1 MQNIIDALKKLDV
14 SNDNHWTVDGQPRL
28 DTVKMLAADPSVTRD
43 TINAI
48 APDFNRETAATWE
61 PKQENEQVQTPSDNE
76 QSSENQPQ
84 EKPVEATGTSGNDAE
99 QQPQDAEAK
108 PSEEVAETNLELLE
122 KALADA
128 EAKTAEKRL
137 AKEQADADY
146 AAALQEE
153 DAARI
158 AFDNAKPKTHE
169 LDPIH
174 GYLNAQLE
182 QNSERS
188 RVVEALREAGVTP
201 EVLQK
206 LAGVNPTDLAYSTKK

>member
-28 DTVKMLAADPSVTRD
+28 DTVKMLASDPSVTRD
-43 TINAI
+43 TLNAV
-48 APDFNRETAATWE
+48 APDFNRETAANWE
-61 PKQENEQVQTPSDNE
+61 PKQTEGEVQTPSDN
-76 QSSENQPQ
+76 QQGAENQSQ
-84 EKPVEATGTSGNDAE
+84 ENSVTATGTSVDAGSE
-99 QQPQDAEAK
+99 LQDPETKPEEKVEETDIEA
-108 PSEEVAETNLELLE
+108 LE

-128 EAKTAEKRL
+128 EAKTNEKLL
-137 AKEQADADY
+137 AKEQAEADY
-146 AAALQEE
+146 VAALQEE
-153 DAARI
+153 DAARL
-158 AFDNAKPKTHE
+158 ALDAAKPKTDD
-169 LDPIH
+169 LDPVR

-182 QNSERS
+182 ANNERS

>member
-48 APDFNRETAATWE
+48 APDFNRETAASWE
-61 PKQENEQVQTPSDNE
+61 PKQENEQVQTTSDNE
-76 QSSENQPQ
+76 QGTEDQPQ
-84 EKPVEATGTSGNDAE
+84 EKPVEATGTSGTDAE
-99 QQPQDAEAK
+99 QQPQAAEAK
-108 PSEEVAETNLELLE
+108 PSEEVAETNLEHLE

-137 AKEQADADY
+137 VKEQAEAAY
-146 AAALQEE
+146 VAALQEE

-158 AFDNAKPKTHE
+158 ALDAAKPKTHE

-182 QNSERS
+182 QNIERS

-206 LAGVNPTDLAYSTKK
+206 LAGLNPTDVAYATKK

>member
-28 DTVKMLAADPSVTRD
+28 DTVKMLASDPSVTRD
-43 TINAI
+43 TINAV
-48 APDFNRETAATWE
+48 APDFNRETAANWE
-61 PKQENEQVQTPSDNE
+61 PKQTEGQVQTPSDN
-76 QSSENQPQ
+76 QQGAENQPQ
-84 EKPVEATGTSGNDAE
+84 ENSVTATGTSVDTGAE
-99 QQPQDAEAK
+99 PQNPETKPEEKVEETDIEA
-108 PSEEVAETNLELLE
+108 LE

-128 EAKTAEKRL
+128 EAKTNEKLL
-137 AKEQADADY
+137 AKEQAEADY
-146 AAALQEE
+146 VAALQEE
-153 DAARI
+153 DAARL
-158 AFDNAKPKTHE
+158 ALDAAKPKTDD
-169 LDPIH
+169 LDPVR

-182 QNSERS
+182 ANNERS

>member
-28 DTVKMLAADPSVTRD
+28 DTVKMLASDPSVTRD
-43 TINAI
+43 TINAV
-48 APDFNRETAATWE
+48 APDFNRETAANWE
-61 PKQENEQVQTPSDNE
+61 PKQTEGQVQTPSDN
-76 QSSENQPQ
+76 QQGAENQPQ
-84 EKPVEATGTSGNDAE
+84 ENSVAATGTSVDAGSE
-99 QQPQDAEAK
+99 PQDPETKPEEKVEDSNIEA
-108 PSEEVAETNLELLE
+108 LE

-128 EAKTAEKRL
+128 EAKTNEKLL
-137 AKEQADADY
+137 AKEQAEADY
-146 AAALQEE
+146 VAALQEE
-153 DAARI
+153 DAARL
-158 AFDNAKPKTHE
+158 ALDAAKPKTDD
-169 LDPIH
+169 LDPVR

-182 QNSERS
+182 ANNERS

>member
-48 APDFNRETAATWE
+48 APDFNRETAASWE
-61 PKQENEQVQTPSDNE
+61 PKQENEQVQTTSDNE
-76 QSSENQPQ
+76 QSTEDQPQ

-108 PSEEVAETNLELLE
+108 PSEEVAETNLEHLE

-158 AFDNAKPKTHE
+158 ALDAAKPKTHE

-201 EVLQK
+201 EILQK
-206 LAGVNPTDLAYSTKK
+206 LAGLNPTDVAYATKK

>member
-28 DTVKMLAADPSVTRD
+28 DTVKMLASDPSVTRD
-43 TINAI
+43 TLNAV
-48 APDFNRETAATWE
+48 APDFNRETAANWE
-61 PKQENEQVQTPSDNE
+61 PKQTEGQVQTPSDN
-76 QSSENQPQ
+76 QQGAENQPQ
-84 EKPVEATGTSGNDAE
+84 ENSVTATGTSVDTGFE
-99 QQPQDAEAK
+99 PQDPETKPEEKVEETDIEA
-108 PSEEVAETNLELLE
+108 LE

-128 EAKTAEKRL
+128 EAKTNEKLL
-137 AKEQADADY
+137 AKEQAEADY
-146 AAALQEE
+146 VAALQEE
-153 DAARI
+153 DAARLVLD
-158 AFDNAKPKTHE
+158 AAKPKTDD
-169 LDPIH
+169 LDPVR

-182 QNSERS
+182 ANNERS

>member
-28 DTVKMLAADPSVTRD
+28 DTVKMLASDPSVTRD
-43 TINAI
+43 TLNAV
-48 APDFNRETAATWE
+48 APDFNRETAANWE
-61 PKQENEQVQTPSDNE
+61 PKQTEGQVQTPSDNQQGAE
-76 QSSENQPQ
+76 DQPQ
-84 EKPVEATGTSGNDAE
+84 ENPVTATGTSADAGSE
-99 QQPQDAEAK
+99 PQNPETKPEEKVEETDIEA
-108 PSEEVAETNLELLE
+108 LE

-128 EAKTAEKRL
+128 EAKTNEKLL
-137 AKEQADADY
+137 AKEQAEADY
-146 AAALQEE
+146 VAALQEE
-153 DAARI
+153 DAARL
-158 AFDNAKPKTHE
+158 ALDAAKPKTDD
-169 LDPIH
+169 LDPVR

-182 QNSERS
+182 ANNERS

>member
-28 DTVKMLAADPSVTRD
+28 DTVKMLASDPSVTRD
-43 TINAI
+43 TLNAV
-48 APDFNRETAATWE
+48 APDFNRETAANWE
-61 PKQENEQVQTPSDNE
+61 PKQTEGQVQTPSDN
-76 QSSENQPQ
+76 QQGTENQPQ
-84 EKPVEATGTSGNDAE
+84 ENSVTATGTSVDAGSE
-99 QQPQDAEAK
+99 RQDPETK
-108 PSEEVAETNLELLE
+108 PEEKVEETNIEALE

-128 EAKTAEKRL
+128 EAKTNEKLL
-137 AKEQADADY
+137 AKEQAEADY
-146 AAALQEE
+146 VAALQEE
-153 DAARI
+153 DAARL
-158 AFDNAKPKTHE
+158 ALDAAKPKTDD
-169 LDPIH
+169 LDPVR

-182 QNSERS
+182 ANKERS

>member
-43 TINAI
+43 TINAV
-48 APDFNRETAATWE
+48 APDFNRENAASWE
-61 PKQENEQVQTPSDNE
+61 PKQEGQVQTPSDNE
-76 QSSENQPQ
+76 QSTENQSQ

-99 QQPQDAEAK
+99 QQPQDPETE
-108 PSEEVAETNLELLE
+108 PSEEVVETNLELLE

-128 EAKTAEKRL
+128 EAKTAEARL
-137 AKEQADADY
+137 IKEQADADY

-182 QNSERS
+182 IQSERS

-206 LAGVNPTDLAYSTKK
+206 LAGVNPTDLAYATKK

>member
-48 APDFNRETAATWE
+48 APDFNRETAASWE
-61 PKQENEQVQTPSDNE
+61 PKQENEQVQTTSDNE
-76 QSSENQPQ
+76 QGTENQPQ
-84 EKPVEATGTSGNDAE
+84 EKPVEATGTSGNDVE
-99 QQPQDAEAK
+99 QQPQDAETK

-158 AFDNAKPKTHE
+158 TLDAAKPKTHE

>member
-28 DTVKMLAADPSVTRD
+28 DTVKMLASDPSVTRD
-43 TINAI
+43 TLNAV
-48 APDFNRETAATWE
+48 APDFNRETAANWE
-61 PKQENEQVQTPSDNE
+61 PKQTEGQVQTPSDN
-76 QSSENQPQ
+76 QQGAENQPQ
-84 EKPVEATGTSGNDAE
+84 ENPVTATGTSVDAGSE
-99 QQPQDAEAK
+99 PQNPETKPEEKVEETDIEA
-108 PSEEVAETNLELLE
+108 LE

-128 EAKTAEKRL
+128 EAKTNEKLL
-137 AKEQADADY
+137 AKEQAEADY
-146 AAALQEE
+146 VAALQEE
-153 DAARI
+153 DAARL
-158 AFDNAKPKTHE
+158 ALDAAKPKTDD
-169 LDPIH
+169 LDPVR

-182 QNSERS
+182 ANNERS

>member
-1 MQNIIDALKKLDV
+1 MQNIIDALKNLDV
-14 SNDNHWTVDGQPRL
+14 TNDNHWTVDGQPRL

-48 APDFNRETAATWE
+48 APDFNRETAASWE
-61 PKQENEQVQTPSDNE
+61 PKQETEQVQTPSDNE
-76 QSSENQPQ
+76 QSTEDQPQ
-84 EKPVEATGTSGNDAE
+84 EKPVEATGTSGNDVE
-99 QQPQDAEAK
+99 QQPQDTETK
-108 PSEEVAETNLELLE
+108 PSEEVAETNLEHLE

-137 AKEQADADY
+137 AKEQAEAAY

-158 AFDNAKPKTHE
+158 ALDAAKPKTHE

-182 QNSERS
+182 IQSERS

-206 LAGVNPTDLAYSTKK
+206 LAGLNPTDVAYATKK

>member
-43 TINAI
+43 TLNEI
-48 APDFNRETAATWE
+48 APDFNRETASTWE
-61 PKQENEQVQTPSDNE
+61 PNQEKGQVQTPSDNE
-76 QSSENQPQ
+76 QSTENQPQ
-84 EKPVEATGTSGNDAE
+84 EKPVEAAGTSGNDAE
-99 QQPQDAEAK
+99 QQPQDTETK
-108 PSEEVAETNLELLE
+108 PLEEVAELELLE

-137 AKEQADADY
+137 AKEQADAAY
-146 AAALQEE
+146 TAALQEE
-153 DAARI
+153 DAARL
-158 AFDNAKPKTHE
+158 ALDNAKPKTHE

-182 QNSERS
+182 IQSERS

-206 LAGVNPTDLAYSTKK
+206 LAGVNPTDLAYAAKK

>member
-48 APDFNRETAATWE
+48 APDFNRETAASWE
-61 PKQENEQVQTPSDNE
+61 PKQETEQVQTPSDNE
-76 QSSENQPQ
+76 QSAEDQPQ
-84 EKPVEATGTSGNDAE
+84 EKPVEATGTSGNDVE
-99 QQPQDAEAK
+99 QQPQDTETE
-108 PSEEVAETNLELLE
+108 PNEEVAETNLELLE

-128 EAKTAEKRL
+128 EVKTAEKRL
-137 AKEQADADY
+137 VKEQAEAAY

-158 AFDNAKPKTHE
+158 ALDAAKPKTHE

-182 QNSERS
+182 IQSERS

>member
-43 TINAI
+43 TLNEI
-48 APDFNRETAATWE
+48 APDFNRETAANWE
-61 PKQENEQVQTPSDNE
+61 PKQAEGQVQTSSDNE
-76 QSSENQPQ
+76 QSTENQPQ
-84 EKPVEATGTSGNDAE
+84 EKSVEATGTSGTDAE
-99 QQPQDAEAK
+99 QQPQDTETK
-108 PSEEVAETNLELLE
+108 PLEEVVETNLELLE
-122 KALADA
+122 KALAEA

-137 AKEQADADY
+137 AKEQADVAY
-146 AAALQEE
+146 TAALQEE
-153 DAARI
+153 DAARL
-158 AFDNAKPKTHE
+158 ALDNAKPKTHE

-182 QNSERS
+182 IQSERS

-206 LAGVNPTDLAYSTKK
+206 LSGVNSTDLAYATKK

>member
-43 TINAI
+43 TLNEI
-48 APDFNRETAATWE
+48 APDFNRATAASWE
-61 PKQENEQVQTPSDNE
+61 PKQEGQVQTPSNNE
-76 QSSENQPQ
+76 QSTENQPQ

-99 QQPQDAEAK
+99 QQPQDTETK
-108 PSEEVAETNLELLE
+108 PSEEVAETNLEHLE

-158 AFDNAKPKTHE
+158 ALDAAKPKTHE

-206 LAGVNPTDLAYSTKK
+206 LAGLNPTDVAYATKK

>member
-1 MQNIIDALKKLDV
+1 MENIIAALKNLDV

-43 TINAI
+43 TLNEI
-48 APDFNRETAATWE
+48 APDFNRETAANWE

-76 QSSENQPQ
+76 QSTENQPQ
-84 EKPVEATGTSGNDAE
+84 EKPVEATGTSGDDAE
-99 QQPQDAEAK
+99 QQPQDTETK
-108 PSEEVAETNLELLE
+108 PSEEVAENNLEHLE

-137 AKEQADADY
+137 AKEQAEAAY

-158 AFDNAKPKTHE
+158 ALDAAKPKTDD
-169 LDPIH
+169 LDPVR
-174 GYLNAQLE
+174 GYLQAQSE
-182 QNSERS
+182 QREDLS
-188 RVVEALREAGVTP
+188 RVVSALRQAGVTP

-206 LAGVNPTDLAYSTKK
+206 LAGLNPTDVAYAAKK

>member
-48 APDFNRETAATWE
+48 APDFNRETAASWE
-61 PKQENEQVQTPSDNE
+61 PKQENEQVQTTSDNE
-76 QSSENQPQ
+76 QSTEDQPQ

-108 PSEEVAETNLELLE
+108 PSEEVAETNLEHLE

-158 AFDNAKPKTHE
+158 TLDAAKPKTHE

-206 LAGVNPTDLAYSTKK
+206 LAGLNPTDVAYATKK